1 MEPSPTLKQGR
12 MQPQVGQIAM
22 LGATGFV
29 GGAVQRYLE
38 ARGTR
43 FACVEVRSWFEGW
56 VRSSKSME
64 EGSRQLFEQVEGR
77 HAVILLATGVDGR
90 PMSAAD
96 VWFNEHGRPML
107 AGLCDLAGALS
118 VTMVGSCFE
127 FGHRSGATLIE
138 SNAPENPGDTYGASL
153 LEGSRR
159 FLADGGTVPRKY
171 LRLFQVFGKQERN
184 SRLFPSLRNGLW
196 QRGEVTLRTPHA
208 IRDFCFID
216 DVAAKVVEIA
226 QSERHVGKINVCSGV
241 GMSVRNFAELCAGA
255 LAVPDDERSR
265 LLKFGSEI
273 HQYPYLV
280 GEPFDDH
287 CQTSPVD
294 LHTLSTAL
302 A

>member
-1 MEPSPTLKQGR
+1 
-12 MQPQVGQIAM
+12 MQPQVDQIAI

-29 GGAVQRYLE
+29 GGAVQRYLDS
-38 ARGTR
+38 RGSS
-43 FACVEVRSWFEGW
+43 FACVEIRSWFEGW
-56 VRSSKSME
+56 LRSPKDIE
-64 EGSRQLFEQVEGR
+64 DGPRQLFEQVEGR
-77 HAVILLATGVDGR
+77 HAVILLAAGVDGG
-90 PMSAAD
+90 PMSAED

-107 AGLCDLAGALS
+107 AGLCDQARALS

-127 FGHRSGATLIE
+127 FGHRSSTALIE
-138 SNAPENPGDTYGASL
+138 SDFTENPGDTYSASL
-153 LEGSRR
+153 LSGACR
-159 FLADGGTVPRKY
+159 FLADGGAVPRKY

-184 SRLFPSLRNGLW
+184 SRLFPSLRNGLC
-196 QRGEVTLRTPHA
+196 QRVEVKLKTPHA

-226 QSERHVGKINVCSGV
+226 QSESHIGKINLCSGV
-241 GMSVRNFAELCAGA
+241 GMSVRNFAELCAEA

-280 GEPFDDH
+280 GEPFDER

>member
-1 MEPSPTLKQGR
+1 MD
-12 MQPQVGQIAM
+12 QIAM

-29 GGAVQRYLE
+29 GGAVQRYLDS
-38 ARGTR
+38 RGSGC
-43 FACVEVRSWFEGW
+43 ACVEVRSWFEGW
-56 VRSSKSME
+56 LRSPEYVE
-64 EGSRQLFEQVEGR
+64 EVPRQLFEQVEGR
-77 HAVILLATGVDGR
+77 HAVILLAAGVDGR
-90 PMSAAD
+90 PMSAED
-96 VWFNEHGRPML
+96 VWFNERGRPML

-127 FGHRSGATLIE
+127 FGHRSGAALIE
-138 SNAPENPGDTYGASL
+138 SDAAENPGDTYGASL

-159 FLADGGTVPRKY
+159 FLAEGGTAPRKY

-184 SRLFPSLRNGLW
+184 SRLFPSLRYGLC
-196 QRGEVTLRTPHA
+196 QRVEVELKTPHA

-216 DVAAKVVEIA
+216 DVASKVVEIA
-226 QSERHVGKINVCSGV
+226 QSERHIGKINVCSGV
-241 GMSVRNFAELCAGA
+241 GMTVQKFAELCAEA
-255 LAVPDDERSR
+255 LAVPDDERST

-280 GEPFDDH
+280 GEPFDER